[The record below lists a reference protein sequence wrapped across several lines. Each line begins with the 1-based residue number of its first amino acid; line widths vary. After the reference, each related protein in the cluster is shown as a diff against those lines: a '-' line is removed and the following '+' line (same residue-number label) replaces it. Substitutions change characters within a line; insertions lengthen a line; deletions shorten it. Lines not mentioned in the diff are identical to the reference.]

1 MKAETGQESL
11 TDAQWDLL
19 VERQKNL
26 LAGEEAAAV
35 EEVKVEEVQDVAS
48 KESKSLYDV
57 ANVNWGYFSQENE
70 SNLKTKNAE
79 LKVVK

>member
-11 TDAQWDLL
+11 TAAQWDLL

-26 LAGEEAAAV
+26 LAGDQASAVEEIKV
-35 EEVKVEEVQDVAS
+35 EEVKEVVES
-48 KESKSLYDV
+48 KEPKSLYDV

-70 SNLKTKNAE
+70 SNL
-79 LKVVK
+79 